1 VNELML
7 CNVSV
12 QNLHLR
18 EAIPLAARAGF
29 EVMSIVARPHR
40 KSGMTNAEIGAL
52 LAAHGMRV
60 QEVEAAFDWLVPFDQ
75 AGTDR
80 FRPDYDTEEL
90 LDIAAELGARTLV
103 GIHFGPPRA
112 LEAAI
117 DAFGRF
123 CDRAAERGLDA
134 ALEFAPIA
142 TITDLA
148 SAWDIV
154 SGAGRRNGGL
164 LVDLW
169 HHRRSGGEDELLDR
183 IPADRILSVQVSD
196 GARQPEGTLDEDV
209 QRRRLPGDGELGVP
223 AFVRRLVDHGVRC
236 PIGVEAFDAAAL
248 RADPEARLRALHESL
263 RRVTDDRS

>member
-18 EAIPLAARAGF
+18 DAIPLAAAAGF

-60 QEVEAAFDWLVPFDQ
+60 QEVEAAFDWLVPYEQ
-75 AGTDR
+75 AGTER

-103 GIHFGPPRA
+103 GIHFGPPRPP
-112 LEAAI
+112 EEAI

-142 TITDLA
+142 TIGDLA

-154 SGAGRRNGGL
+154 AGAGRRNGGL
-164 LVDLW
+164 LVDVW
-169 HHRRSGGEDELLDR
+169 HHRRSGGDDDLLER
-183 IPADRILSVQVSD
+183 IPADRILSVQLSD
-196 GARQPEGTLDEDV
+196 GAREPEGTLLEDV
-209 QRRRLPGDGELGVP
+209 QRRRLPGDGELGV
-223 AFVRRLVDHGVRC
+223 AVFVRRLVEHGVRC
-236 PIGVEAFDAAAL
+236 PIGVEAFDPVAL
-248 RADPEARLRALHESL
+248 AADPAARLRALHSSL
-263 RRVTDDRS
+263 RDVTDDHV